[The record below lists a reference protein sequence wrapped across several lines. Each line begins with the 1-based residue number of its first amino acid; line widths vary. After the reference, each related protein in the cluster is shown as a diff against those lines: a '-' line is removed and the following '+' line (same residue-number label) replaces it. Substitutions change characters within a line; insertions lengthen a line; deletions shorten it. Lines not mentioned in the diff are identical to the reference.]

1 MNASILLQLLWTG
14 LATSTYLMLFAMA
27 FAIVVKV
34 NQVWNFAQAGMMSLG
49 FFTMYVAFRAGV
61 PTVLGVLLG
70 CAVCV
75 VFAVALERFGFQVL
89 RQRNSAKLT
98 YFIFTLIVSEFVAY
112 LVSLQFGTEPV
123 SLFPTI
129 ISPVRLVGE
138 VVISNWDLTAFGL
151 TACVLV
157 ALWWFMRHSREG
169 QFLIAVA
176 GNDELA
182 ELYGVSKKRAF
193 MVAIAIAAV
202 LATLGMYL
210 YGTKAAPLPNTP
222 LHLMVFAVI
231 ATILGGIGSIFGAA
245 AAAVALGLI
254 QVFSTLVIP
263 SKWQAFLIYAFIFV
277 VIILFPEGF
286 RLPGKRRIAVRA
298 AGEAVEDTGTA
309 GVIEPGPETLD
320 AKRR

>member
-14 LATSTYLMLFAMA
+14 LATSTYLALFAMA

-34 NQVWNFAQAGMMSLG
+34 NQVWNFAQAGMMSVG
-49 FFTMYVAFRAGV
+49 FFTMYVCVRVGL
-61 PTVLGVLLG
+61 PTILSVLLG
-70 CAVCV
+70 CLACV
-75 VFAVALERFGFQVL
+75 VFALALERYGFQIL

-112 LVSLQFGTEPV
+112 GVSLLFGTEPI

-138 VVISNWDLTAFGL
+138 VVVSNWDLTALGL
-151 TACVLV
+151 TACVV
-157 ALWWFMRHSREG
+157 AALWWFMRFSREG
-169 QFLIAVA
+169 QFLVAVA

-193 MVAIAIAAV
+193 MVAIGIAAV

-231 ATILGGIGSIFGAA
+231 ATILGGIGSVFGAA

-286 RLPGKRRIAVRA
+286 RVPGKRRIAVRA
-298 AGEAVEDTGTA
+298 AGEAAEEEAPGAT
-309 GVIEPGPETLD
+309 IRPSPEPLD
-320 AKRR
+320 AKRK